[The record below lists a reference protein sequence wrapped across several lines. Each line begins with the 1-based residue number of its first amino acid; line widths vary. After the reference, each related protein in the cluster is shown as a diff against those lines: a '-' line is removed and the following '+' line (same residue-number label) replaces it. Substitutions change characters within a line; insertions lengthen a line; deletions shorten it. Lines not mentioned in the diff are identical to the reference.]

1 MPLILKDR
9 RTIKMFWDEEY
20 EKMPREDMEQMQI
33 ERLQSTLNR
42 VYKNVPYYKKLFD
55 EKNIISEEINS
66 REDLSQIPFTTKKT
80 LRESYPYGMFAVPL
94 REVVRIHSSSGT
106 TGKPT
111 VVGYTRNDLKHWS
124 ELMARVMTMAG
135 VTKDDACQIAFDYG
149 LFTGGFGFHYG
160 AELIGA
166 SVVPT
171 SLAAPEK
178 QIHIMRDYKTTVLC
192 CSPSFALSIAESLK
206 SMEIDPNELSLRVGI
221 FGSEPWS
228 EKMRDRL
235 HNSLYLSAFDTYGL
249 SEIMGPGVA
258 SECEEKKGLHLFE
271 DHYIAE
277 IINPDTGEVL
287 PHGET
292 GELVLTTITK
302 EAVPM
307 IRYRTGDLTQI
318 VDVPCT
324 CGRTS
329 HLLSRITGRT
339 DDMFVVHGQKI
350 MPGQIESILADV
362 EHTEPHYQLI
372 IERQGGLDELEI
384 QVEVSENL
392 PFDEVKTLMKI
403 QEEIKERVYKTFGI
417 HVRVKLVEPRT
428 FQRSREKK
436 KVIIDNRP

>member
-1 MPLILKDR
+1 MMWNP
-9 RTIKMFWDEEY
+9 EY
-20 EKMPREDMEQMQI
+20 ETMPRIDIRQLQI

-42 VYKNVPYYKKLFD
+42 VYKNVPYYKTLFD
-55 EKNIISEEINS
+55 EKGIIPEEINS
-66 REDLSQIPFTTKKT
+66 MEDLQQIPLTTKTT
-80 LRESYPYGMFAVPL
+80 LRDNYPYGMFAVPL

-124 ELMARVMTMAG
+124 ELMARVLVMAG
-135 VTKDDACQIAFDYG
+135 VTKDDAVQIAFDYG

-178 QIHIMRDYKTTVLC
+178 QIHIMRDYKTTVLV
-192 CSPSFALSIAESLK
+192 CSPSFGLAIAEK
-206 SMEIDPNELSLRVGI
+206 MVKMEVNPNELILKIGI
-221 FGSEPWS
+221 FGSEPWTEELR
-228 EKMRDRL
+228 EKLQSM
-235 HNSLYLSAFDTYGL
+235 LYIDAYDTYGI

-258 SECEEKKGLHLFE
+258 SECKEKNGLHLFE

-277 IINPDTGEVL
+277 IINPETGEVL
-287 PHGET
+287 PQGET

-307 IRYRTGDLTQI
+307 IRYRTGDLTRI
-318 VDVPCT
+318 VEDACA

-329 HLLSRITGRT
+329 ARLSRITGRS
-339 DDMFVVHGQKI
+339 DDMFIIHGIKI
-350 MPGQIESILADV
+350 FPSQIETILSQV
-362 EHTEPHYQLI
+362 EHTQPHYQLVI
-372 IERQGGLDELEI
+372 GREGGMDELEV
-384 QVEVSENL
+384 QVEVSESL

-403 QEEIKERVYKTFGI
+403 QESIKKRIYSEFGI
-417 HVRVKLVEPRT
+417 HVKVKLVESMT
-428 FQRSREKK
+428 FERGEKK
-436 KVIIDNRP
+436 TKRVIDRRGR

>member
-1 MPLILKDR
+1 MI
-9 RTIKMFWDEEY
+9 WNHEY
-20 EKMPREDMEQMQI
+20 ETMQRGDIKQLQI
-33 ERLQSTLNR
+33 ERLQATLNR

-55 EKNIISEEINS
+55 EKNIIPEEINS
-66 REDLSQIPFTTKKT
+66 VKDLQQIPFTTKTT
-80 LRESYPYGMFAVPL
+80 LRDNYPYGMFAVPL

-124 ELMARVMTMAG
+124 ELMARVLTAAG
-135 VTKDDACQIAFDYG
+135 VTKDDAVQIAFDYG

-171 SLAAPEK
+171 STTAPEK
-178 QIHIMRDYKTTVLC
+178 QLHIMRDYKTTALA
-192 CSPSFALSIAESLK
+192 CSPSFALAIAEKMQELG
-206 SMEIDPNELSLRVGI
+206 IDPNELVLKIGI

-228 EKMRDRL
+228 EDLRTRIQNAFYID
-235 HNSLYLSAFDTYGL
+235 AFDTYGL

-258 SECEEKKGLHLFE
+258 SECEQKNGLHLFE

-287 PHGET
+287 PPGES

-302 EAVPM
+302 EAFPM
-307 IRYRTGDLTQI
+307 IRYRTGDITWLT
-318 VDVPCT
+318 DEPCP

-329 HLLSRITGRT
+329 QRLSRITGRT
-339 DDMFVVHGQKI
+339 DDMFIIHGIKI
-350 MPGQIESILADV
+350 FPSQIETILQKV
-362 EHTEPHYQLI
+362 EHTEPHYQLV
-372 IERQGGLDELEI
+372 IERAGGLDELEV

-403 QEEIKERVYKTFGI
+403 QEEIKERIFTDFG
-417 HVRVKLVEPRT
+417 VNVKVKLVEPKT
-428 FQRSREKK
+428 FQGAEAKKSR
-436 KVIIDNRP
+436 IIDRRGR

>member
-1 MPLILKDR
+1 MIWNEK
-9 RTIKMFWDEEY
+9 Y
-20 EKMPREDMEQMQI
+20 ETMSRDDIRQLQI

-42 VYKNVPYYKKLFD
+42 VYRSVPYYKQLFD
-55 EKNIISEEINS
+55 EKGIIPEEINS
-66 REDLSQIPFTTKKT
+66 MEDLRQIPFTTKAT
-80 LRESYPYGMFAVPL
+80 LRDNYPYGMFAVSL

-124 ELMARVMTMAG
+124 ELMARVLVAAG
-135 VTKDDACQIAFDYG
+135 VTKDDNVQIAFDYG

-178 QIHIMRDYKTTVLC
+178 QIHIMRDYKTTVLA
-192 CSPSFALSIAESLK
+192 CSPSFALAIAEKVKELK
-206 SMEIDPNELSLRVGI
+206 IDPNELVVRIGI

-228 EKMRDRL
+228 EKMRETL
-235 HNSLYLSAFDTYGL
+235 QSTLYFDAFDTYGL

-258 SECEEKKGLHLFE
+258 SECTEKNGLHLFE
-271 DHYIAE
+271 DHYIGE

-287 PHGET
+287 PHGQS

-302 EAVPM
+302 EAMPM
-307 IRYRTGDLTQI
+307 IRFRTGDITSFI
-318 VDVPCT
+318 NTPCP

-329 HLLSRITGRT
+329 IRISRFSGRS
-339 DDMFVVHGQKI
+339 DDLIIVHGIKLFPSQV
-350 MPGQIESILADV
+350 ETILTQV

-372 IERQGGLDELEI
+372 IEREGGMDELEI
-384 QVEVSENL
+384 QVEVSENIA
-392 PFDEVKTLMKI
+392 FDEVKTLMKI
-403 QEEIKERVYKTFGI
+403 QEEIKERIFKEFGI
-417 HVRVKLVEPRT
+417 HVKVKLVEAKTFARQGGKIRRVIDRRT
-428 FQRSREKK
+428 
-436 KVIIDNRP
+436 

>member
-1 MPLILKDR
+1 
-9 RTIKMFWDEEY
+9 MFWNPEY
-20 EKMPREDMEQMQI
+20 ETMSRDDIGQMQI

-55 EKNIISEEINS
+55 DLAIIPEEINS
-66 REDLSQIPFTTKKT
+66 RKDLARIPFTTKNT
-80 LRESYPYGMFAVPL
+80 LRDNYPYGMFAVPL

-124 ELMARVMTMAG
+124 DLMARVLTMAG
-135 VTKDDACQIAFDYG
+135 VTKDDTCQIAFDYG

-171 SLAAPEK
+171 SLASPEK
-178 QIHIMRDYKTTVLC
+178 QIHIMRDYKSTVLA
-192 CSPSFALSIAESLK
+192 CSPSFALSIAQMIRDQGIS
-206 SMEIDPNELSLRVGI
+206 PNELVLRIGI

-228 EKMRDRL
+228 EKIRNILQDT
-235 HNSLYLSAFDTYGL
+235 LYIQAFDTYGL

-258 SECEEKKGLHLFE
+258 SECLQKEGLHLFE

-277 IINPDTGEVL
+277 IINPETGEVL
-287 PHGET
+287 PSGQS

-307 IRYRTGDLTQI
+307 IRYRTGDLTRI
-318 VDVPCT
+318 IEEPCR

-329 HLLSRITGRT
+329 RRLDRIGGRT
-339 DDMFVVHGQKI
+339 DDMIIVHGIKI
-350 MPGQIESILADV
+350 HPSQIENILSRV
-362 EHTEPHYQLI
+362 EHAEPHYQII
-372 IERQGGLDELEI
+372 IERQGGVDELEMM
-384 QVEVSENL
+384 VEVSDAF

-403 QEEIKERVYKTFGI
+403 QDEIRNAIHREFNI
-417 HVRVKLVEPRT
+417 HVRVRLVESKSLRGEGGKA
-428 FQRSREKK
+428 R
-436 KVIIDNRP
+436 KVIDRRN